1 MAQAEL
7 RTRGGKPVF
16 LARVFY
22 KGKKKFVGDK
32 YYENEAD
39 ANKAIKRAETRIKAG
54 LSPFTD
60 DDGTPT
66 FREFVDHE
74 YWANLN
80 SALKKSTLDDYRQ
93 TLKCVLDDERYTSVT
108 IADRPIGTITHTD
121 INKFLQEFGKTHSD
135 NYLHKISTR
144 IYQVMDMAANEYEF
158 VNPMDNKKFNKPAM
172 PNRSRVDI
180 SMTVA
185 EAHRIIEAADAHG
198 DYLWRTMLTVMLLS
212 GVRRSELLGLTADS
226 IQMDDSG
233 HATVYVNQQWDWK
246 SRRLVPNTKTEQGK
260 RHIPIHID
268 TYRMLQ
274 KWISDL
280 RPKNPPHDLLFI
292 APEGDVWKSESV
304 WARAYNVRVKWAGI
318 KPSRK
323 KSSHQL
329 RHLYAAMSLEKGVP
343 IALLSERMGH
353 ADSSF
358 TLDRY
363 VHLLNKK
370 DRTGVD
376 EVTSALVPPIALDQP
391 YQRNI
396 L

>member
-1 MAQAEL
+1 MASAEL
-7 RTRGGKPVF
+7 RMRDGKPVF
-16 LARVFY
+16 FARVFY
-22 KGKKKFVGDK
+22 EGKKVTVGDK

-39 ANKAIKRAETRIKAG
+39 ANKAIKRAESRIKAG
-54 LSPFTD
+54 LSPRTD

-66 FREFVDHE
+66 FREFVDNE
-74 YWANLN
+74 YWVSLN
-80 SALKKSTLDDYRQ
+80 AGLKKSTLDDYRQ
-93 TLKCVLDDERYTSVT
+93 TLKCVLDDERYTAVT
-108 IADRPIGTITHTD
+108 IADRTVGSLTYID

-135 NYLHKISTR
+135 NYLHKIATR

-158 VNPMDNKKFNKPAM
+158 INPMDNRKFKKPVM

-180 SMTVA
+180 TMTVA
-185 EAHRIIEAADAHG
+185 EAHRMIEAADAHG
-198 DYLWRTMLTVMLLS
+198 DYPWRTILTVMLLS

-226 IQMDDSG
+226 VQLDDSG
-233 HATVYVNQQWDWK
+233 HATLYVNQQWDWDT
-246 SRRLVPNTKTEQGK
+246 RQLVPNTKTEQGK

-274 KWISDL
+274 KWIDEL
-280 RPKNPPHDLLFI
+280 RPKNPAFDVLFPP
-292 APEGDVWKSESV
+292 PESKVWTSESV
-304 WARAYNVRVKWAGI
+304 WTRAYNVRVKWAGI
-318 KPSRK
+318 TPSRK

-376 EVTSALVPPIALDQP
+376 AVTSALVPPIALEQP
-391 YQRNI
+391 YQRKI
-396 L
+396 Y